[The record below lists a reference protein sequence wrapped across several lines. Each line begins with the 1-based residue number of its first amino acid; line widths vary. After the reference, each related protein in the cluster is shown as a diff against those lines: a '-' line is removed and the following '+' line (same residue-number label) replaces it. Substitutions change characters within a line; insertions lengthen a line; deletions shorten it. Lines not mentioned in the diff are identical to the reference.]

1 MSVILICG
9 LNGSGKTTLGIK
21 LANELGFQFL
31 NDEDYYFLKSDI
43 LFSKSRTDEEVREFI
58 TSYIEQH
65 KNVVLTATRGDLGD
79 KINSFYDY
87 VIYLFAPLELRL
99 SRIKKRE
106 YDRFGE
112 RVLKGGDMYEQQKIF
127 HNFVVSRTTEKIEK
141 WLNTLSCRVIKL
153 DGSKP
158 IDDNVELIKNSYDSV
173 SFLSPNCIMN
183 STKLNSAKFA

>member
-21 LANELGFQFL
+21 LANALGFQFL

-43 LFSKSRTDEEVREFI
+43 PFSKNRTDEEVREFI

-87 VIYLFAPLELRL
+87 VIYLSAPLDLRL

-112 RVLKGGDMYEQQKIF
+112 RVLKGGDMYEQQKVF
-127 HNFVVSRTTEKIEK
+127 HNFVAARTTEKIEK

-158 IDDNVELIKNSYDSV
+158 IDDNAEFIKKQ
-173 SFLSPNCIMN
+173 L
-183 STKLNSAKFA
+183 

>member
-21 LANELGFQFL
+21 LANALGFQFL

-43 LFSKSRTDEEVREFI
+43 PFSKSRTDEEVREII

-79 KINSFYDY
+79 KINLFYDY

-112 RVLKGGDMYEQQKIF
+112 RVLKGGDMYEQQKNF

-158 IDDNVELIKNSYDSV
+158 IDDNVEFIKKQ
-173 SFLSPNCIMN
+173 L
-183 STKLNSAKFA
+183 